1 MIFLKDVF
9 YTIFMWLKMEKKEI
23 NTGLAVTLMVT
34 VLGWGVTFGVCQNKI
49 ENNTKEISRL
59 EKQFDR
65 TDATIQNINSQ
76 LAGLNAKMDLLL
88 DGRLYIQGESK

>member
-1 MIFLKDVF
+1 
-9 YTIFMWLKMEKKEI
+9 MEDKKV
-23 NTGLAVTLMVT
+23 NMGLAVTVVVT

-49 ENNTKEISRL
+49 ETNTREINRL

-65 TDATIQNINSQ
+65 TEATIANINSQ

-88 DGRLYIQGESK
+88 DGRILSMKEK

>member
-9 YTIFMWLKMEKKEI
+9 YTIIRWLKMEKEKL
-23 NTGLAVTLMVT
+23 NTGLAVTIMVT

-49 ENNTKEISRL
+49 ENNSREIARL
-59 EKQFDR
+59 EKLHDR
-65 TDATIQNINSQ
+65 TDATTQSINSQ

-88 DGRLYIQGESK
+88 DGRLYIKGESK

>member
-1 MIFLKDVF
+1 ME
-9 YTIFMWLKMEKKEI
+9 EKKI
-23 NTGLAVTLMVT
+23 NTGLAITIIVT

-49 ENNTKEISRL
+49 ENNTKEIARL

-88 DGRLYIQGESK
+88 EGRLFIQEKK